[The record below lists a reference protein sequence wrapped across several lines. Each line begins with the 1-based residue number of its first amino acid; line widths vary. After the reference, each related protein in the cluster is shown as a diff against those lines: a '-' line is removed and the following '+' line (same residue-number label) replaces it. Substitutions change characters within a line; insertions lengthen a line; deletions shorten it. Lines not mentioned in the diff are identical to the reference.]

1 MLRPL
6 LSILALLVAAPAAQA
21 ASFPCDKA
29 QAPDETTIC
38 AERTLN
44 DLDVEM
50 AVRFGILKD
59 VLAMGNRAKLQED
72 QEAWLAER
80 RTCAADVACLRNA
93 YEARLTVLRGVLAEF
108 TKQGAP

>member
-1 MLRPL
+1 MLRRLLLTLPL
-6 LSILALLVAAPAAQA
+6 LAAPLAAEA
-21 ASFPCDKA
+21 ASFACDKA
-29 QAPDETTIC
+29 QSADETAIC
-38 AERTLN
+38 AERSLN

-80 RTCAADVACLRNA
+80 RTCAADIACLRNA
-93 YEARLTVLRGVLAEF
+93 YEVRLTVLRGVLAEF

>member
-6 LSILALLVAAPAAQA
+6 LLALPLLAATPAAQA

-29 QAPDETTIC
+29 QSADETAIC

-59 VLAMGNRAKLQED
+59 LLAMGNRAKLQED

-80 RTCAADVACLRNA
+80 RACTADIACLRNA
-93 YEARLTVLRGVLAEF
+93 YAARLTVLRGVLAEF